1 LSFNKTKIALAVG
14 VATALFSGVAVSS
27 AFAVES
33 NGSSVALYQFDGE
46 TGDLITPGT
55 VMGWAQP
62 TIGGPRKVATVDDD
76 QIFTGSADAMGVR
89 TFIAPRGQES
99 TISAWVASA
108 DGGFMPGTKN
118 VLQPNLAPEQMIS
131 GNKAAVKANGGQ
143 FSIGFAYVNN
153 NGLTIASAGVVY
165 HYITVTPGT
174 GAYTFE
180 DPAGTVEPPAPVGTT
195 GDVNLEATTIA
206 AQDGALS
213 LTVPSATTA
222 VIGDP
227 KLVDQLS
234 TSTGVL
240 GDITVKDARV
250 ITHSGWTLT
259 STVADFVAGGTTIP
273 AAQLTVTPRIVSTTA
288 TGITAAA
295 AGAASKTG
303 TPFAAAG
310 AEGRVG
316 DTVLNADLKFVAP
329 ASAPA
334 GTYTSKMTLTLV
346 AK

>member
-1 LSFNKTKIALAVG
+1 MSFNKTKIALAVG

-55 VMGWAQP
+55 VMGWAQA

-76 QIFTGSADAMGVR
+76 QIFTGSADATAVR

-108 DGGFMPGTKN
+108 DGGFMSGTKN

-143 FSIGFAYVNN
+143 YSIGFAYVKNN
-153 NGLTIASAGVVY
+153 ALTIADAGVVY

-180 DPAGTVEPPAPVGTT
+180 DPAGTVDPAPVGTT

-227 KLVDQLS
+227 KLVNQLS

-250 ITHSGWTLT
+250 LTHSGWTLT
-259 STVADFVAGGTTIP
+259 STVADFVAGSSTIP
-273 AAQLTVTPRIVSTTA
+273 ASQLTVTPKIVSTTA
-288 TGITAAA
+288 TAVTTAA

-310 AEGRVG
+310 AEGQVG

-334 GTYTSKMTLTLV
+334 GVYTSKMTLTLV

>member
-1 LSFNKTKIALAVG
+1 MSFMKTKAALAIG
-14 VATALFSGVAVSS
+14 VAAALVSGVAVSAS
-27 AFAVES
+27 AVES
-33 NGSSVALYQFDGE
+33 NGSSVALYQFDNE
-46 TGDLITPGT
+46 TAELMTPGT
-55 VMGWAQP
+55 V
-62 TIGGPRKVATVDDD
+62 VAWDAGVFGAPNKTNIDDV
-76 QIFTGSADAMGVR
+76 FVGSEDATGVR

-99 TISAWVASA
+99 NVSAWLASA
-108 DGGFMPGTKN
+108 DNAFMPNTKN
-118 VLQPNLAPEQMIS
+118 VLQVNVSPDQMLL
-131 GNKAAVKANGGQ
+131 GNKKAVRDNGGQ
-143 FSIGFAYVNN
+143 YSIGFAFMKNN
-153 NGLTIASAGVVY
+153 ALTIADAGVVY

-180 DPAGTVEPPAPVGTT
+180 DPAGIVEPAPVGTT

-227 KLVDQLS
+227 KLVNQLS

-250 ITHSGWTLT
+250 LTHSGWTLT
-259 STVADFVAGGTTIP
+259 STVADFVAGSSTIP
-273 AAQLTVTPRIVSTTA
+273 ASQLTVTPKIVSTTA
-288 TGITAAA
+288 TGITTAA

-310 AEGRVG
+310 AEGQVG